1 LSAELAKLL
10 PELDGSYA
18 ARGGDGRF
26 KSSVMQPLLP
36 DDERALYDK
45 IKEIFD
51 PLGIFNPGIKC
62 VVPPKDLAAELNA
75 WCRLQ
80 G

>member
-1 LSAELAKLL
+1 
-10 PELDGSYA
+10 
-18 ARGGDGRF
+18 
-26 KSSVMQPLLP
+26 MQPLLP
-36 DDERALYDK
+36 EDERALYAK